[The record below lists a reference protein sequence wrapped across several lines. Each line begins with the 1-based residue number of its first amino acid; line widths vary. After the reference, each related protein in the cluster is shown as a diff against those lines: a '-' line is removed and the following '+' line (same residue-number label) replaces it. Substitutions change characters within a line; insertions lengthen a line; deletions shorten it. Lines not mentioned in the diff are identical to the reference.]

1 MAKTARIC
9 HYTRA
14 DLAQLA
20 AAEHPVMVQLVTGQP
35 GRWTSTGA
43 ALTGTMTTPAT
54 MLNPSHVAAPA
65 VEGLL
70 AAEVTVAAELA
81 QASVRPLNPTIADPY
96 RPRHGEPAVRLV
108 GQLVGLG
115 QRVTARLEFSDTSKR
130 GPERRRL
137 AVSLA
142 AYYEVEFERVVTWH
156 HRDIDTGYAYDEQ
169 GRMHGT
175 SRREEYAKHSYGQG
189 RTDARVWG
197 EAEAVAKFCA
207 VLPIVLEEID
217 RLSLTWGKR
226 VSAWLTSPAGEHYT
240 TPRERRGTVTHA
252 RREFAATLAHC
263 LGRHGSPTGVRDE
276 VDPGRSLPYQA
287 RSAAIEEFKAI
298 GQSQW
303 LEQWQRPQTE
313 AVYERCAALAGH
325 LAAHIQE
332 ERTKAAAAADLQRIE
347 QQAAA
352 EAAAAAEIAAQD
364 AAHRTIVL
372 TEEEMA
378 QLDTAAAQVEPAETE
393 EPTTGHRELPLTEP
407 AHRVE
412 PAVETADDLRAQAA
426 ILQKLGA
433 PSVAAMLLAQ
443 AEELEA
449 AELAEHQA
457 DQDQPAAEVD
467 PIEAL
472 VEELLSTG
480 STGPV
485 QRTRRPLKTSP
496 ARPRRP
502 WRRISDG
509 ADLFPSTEGARP
521 DNAPQLL
528 DHVPVHPLSP
538 IELAGQQAAG
548 AGHLT
553 VADWHQADADTGA
566 PSSRPGRLQR
576 LALAA

>member
-9 HYTRA
+9 HYTPA
-14 DLAQLA
+14 EVAELA

-43 ALTGTMTTPAT
+43 ALTGTMTTPAA
-54 MLNPSHVAAPA
+54 MLNPAHVAAPA

-81 QASVRPLNPTIADPY
+81 QASVRPIMPAIADPY
-96 RPRHGEPAVRLV
+96 RPRRGEAAVRLV
-108 GQLVGLG
+108 GHIVGVG
-115 QRVTARLEFSDTSKR
+115 RRVTARLEFSDTSKR

-142 AYYEVEFERVVTWH
+142 AYYDVEFERVVTWH

-175 SRREEYAKHSYGQG
+175 SRREEYAKHSHGHG

-217 RLSLTWGKR
+217 RLSLAWGKR

-240 TPRERRGTVTHA
+240 TPRERRGTVAKA
-252 RREFAATLAHC
+252 RREFAETLAHC
-263 LGRHGSPTGVRDE
+263 LGRHGSPAGVREE

-287 RSAAIEEFKAI
+287 RSAAIEKFEEI
-298 GQSQW
+298 GGSEW

-332 ERTKAAAAADLQRIE
+332 ERTKAAAAAERDRIE
-347 QQAAA
+347 QRVAA

-378 QLDTAAAQVEPAETE
+378 QLDTAAAHVEPAETE
-393 EPTTGHRELPLTEP
+393 EPATDHRELPLTEP
-407 AHRVE
+407 AHQVE
-412 PAVETADDLRAQAA
+412 PVAETAADLRAKAA
-426 ILQKLGA
+426 ILQQLDA
-433 PSVAAMLLAQ
+433 PSAAALLLAR

-457 DQDQPAAEVD
+457 DQDQPADEAD
-467 PIEAL
+467 PIEAR
-472 VEELLSTG
+472 VDQPLSTDG
-480 STGPV
+480 TGA
-485 QRTRRPLKTSP
+485 RTRRPLRKST

-502 WRRISDG
+502 WRRPSDG
-509 ADLFPSTEGARP
+509 ADLFPGAEAARL
-521 DNAPQLL
+521 DNAPQSL
-528 DHVPVHPLSP
+528 DHVPVHP
-538 IELAGQQAAG
+538 GRG
-548 AGHLT
+548 T
-553 VADWHQADADTGA
+553 VADRHTASTGTGT
-566 PSSRPGRLQR
+566 PSGRPGRLLR
-576 LALAA
+576 LTLAA